1 MAETL
6 PNETKVI
13 KRVLPVKLTE
23 EERLQRADA
32 LANALQQVQDRKVE
46 KRRVTKEA
54 DRAIAE
60 AEQESVDLRDAVATG
75 REYQEVIVHKVYDYE
90 KATVTE
96 VRTDTGE
103 TIKSRGMTDDER
115 QQKLLEDGESDNES

>member
-1 MAETL
+1 MADL
-6 PNETKVI
+6 VPSETKVI

-23 EERLQRADA
+23 EERLQRADG
-32 LANALQQVQDRKVE
+32 LANALQQVQDRKIE
-46 KRRVTKEA
+46 KRAVVREA
-54 DRAIAE
+54 DRLIAE
-60 AEQESVDLRDAVATG
+60 AEQEAVELRDAVATG

-103 TIKSRGMTDDER
+103 TIKSRGMTDEER
-115 QQKLLEDGESDNES
+115 QAKLLDDSDAAGN

>member
-1 MAETL
+1 MADL
-6 PNETKVI
+6 VPNETKVI

-23 EERLQRADA
+23 EERLQRADG
-32 LANALQQVQDRKVE
+32 LANALQQVQDRKIE
-46 KRRVTKEA
+46 KRAVVREA
-54 DRAIAE
+54 DRLIAE
-60 AEQESVDLRDAVATG
+60 AEQEAVELRDAVATG

-103 TIKSRGMTDDER
+103 TIKSRGMTDEER
-115 QQKLLEDGESDNES
+115 QAKLLDDSDAAGN

>member
-1 MAETL
+1 MADL
-6 PNETKVI
+6 VPNETEVI
-13 KRVLPVKLTE
+13 KRTLPVKLTE

-32 LANALQQVQDRKVE
+32 LANALQQISDRKVE
-46 KRRVTKEA
+46 KRRVVREA
-54 DRAIAE
+54 DKLIAE
-60 AEQESVDLRDAVATG
+60 AEQEAVDLRDAVATG

-103 TIKSRGMTDDER
+103 TIKSRGMTDEER
-115 QQKLLEDGESDNES
+115 QAKLLDDSDAAGN

>member
-1 MAETL
+1 MADIAPKQTE
-6 PNETKVI
+6 VI
-13 KRVLPVKLTE
+13 KRLLPVKLTE
-23 EERLQRADA
+23 EQRLQRADA
-32 LANALQQVQDRKVE
+32 LANALQQIVDRKVE

-54 DRAIAE
+54 DRAIGE
-60 AEQESVDLRDAVATG
+60 AEQEAVDLRDAVATG

-103 TIKSRGMTDDER
+103 VIKSRGMTDEER
-115 QQKLLEDGESDNES
+115 QATLLDDSDAAGN

>member
-1 MAETL
+1 MADLVPKET
-6 PNETKVI
+6 EVI

-32 LANALQQVQDRKVE
+32 LANALQQISDRKVE
-46 KRRVTKEA
+46 KRRVVREA
-54 DRAIAE
+54 DKMIAE
-60 AEQESVDLRDAVATG
+60 VEQEAVDLRDAVATG

-103 TIKSRGMTDDER
+103 TIKSRGMTDEER
-115 QQKLLEDGESDNES
+115 QAKLLDDSDAAGN

>member
-1 MAETL
+1 MADL
-6 PNETKVI
+6 VPNETKVI

-23 EERLQRADA
+23 EERLQRADG
-32 LANALQQVQDRKVE
+32 LANALQQVQDRKIE
-46 KRRVTKEA
+46 KRAVVREA
-54 DRAIAE
+54 DRLIAE
-60 AEQESVDLRDAVATG
+60 AEQEAVELRDAVATG

-103 TIKSRGMTDDER
+103 TIKSRGMTDEER
-115 QQKLLEDGESDNES
+115 QEKLLDDSDAAGN

>member
-1 MAETL
+1 MADVL

-23 EERLQRADA
+23 EERLQRADG
-32 LANALQQVQDRKVE
+32 LANALQQVQDRKIE
-46 KRRVTKEA
+46 KRAVVREA
-54 DRAIAE
+54 DRLIAE
-60 AEQESVDLRDAVATG
+60 AEQEAVELRDAVATG

-103 TIKSRGMTDDER
+103 TIKSRGMTDEER
-115 QQKLLEDGESDNES
+115 QAKLLDDSDAAGN

>member
-1 MAETL
+1 MADL
-6 PNETKVI
+6 IPNETKVI

-23 EERLQRADA
+23 EERLQRADG
-32 LANALQQVQDRKVE
+32 LANALQQVQDRKIE
-46 KRRVTKEA
+46 KRAVVREA
-54 DRAIAE
+54 DRLIAE
-60 AEQESVDLRDAVATG
+60 AEQEAVELRDAVATG

-103 TIKSRGMTDDER
+103 TIKSRGMTDEER
-115 QQKLLEDGESDNES
+115 QAKLLDDSDAAGN

>member
-1 MAETL
+1 MADIAPKET
-6 PNETKVI
+6 EVI

-23 EERLQRADA
+23 EERLQRADG

-54 DRAIAE
+54 DKQIAE
-60 AEQESVDLRDAVATG
+60 AEQEAVELRDAVATG
-75 REYQEVIVHKVYDYE
+75 REYQEVIVHKVFDYE
-90 KATVTE
+90 QATVTE

-103 TIKSRGMTDDER
+103 TIKSRGMTDEER
-115 QQKLLEDGESDNES
+115 RAKLLDDRDAAGN

>member
-1 MAETL
+1 MADL
-6 PNETKVI
+6 VPNETQVI

-23 EERLQRADA
+23 EERLQRADG
-32 LANALQQVQDRKVE
+32 LANALQQVQDRKIE
-46 KRRVTKEA
+46 KRAAVREA
-54 DRAIAE
+54 DKMIAE
-60 AEQESVDLRDAVATG
+60 AEQEAVELRDAVATG

-103 TIKSRGMTDDER
+103 TIKSRGMTDEER
-115 QQKLLEDGESDNES
+115 QAKLLDDSDAAGN

>member
-1 MAETL
+1 MADL
-6 PNETKVI
+6 VPNETQVI

-32 LANALQQVQDRKVE
+32 LANALQQISDRKVE
-46 KRRVTKEA
+46 KRRVVREA
-54 DRAIAE
+54 DKAIAE
-60 AEQESVDLRDAVATG
+60 AEQEAVDLRDAVATG

-103 TIKSRGMTDDER
+103 TIKSRGMTDEER
-115 QQKLLEDGESDNES
+115 QAKLLDDSDAAGN

>member
-1 MAETL
+1 MADL
-6 PNETKVI
+6 VPNETKVI

-23 EERLQRADA
+23 EERLQRADG
-32 LANALQQVQDRKVE
+32 LANALQQVQDRKIE
-46 KRRVTKEA
+46 KRAVVREA
-54 DRAIAE
+54 DRLIAE
-60 AEQESVDLRDAVATG
+60 AEQEAVELRDAVATG

-103 TIKSRGMTDDER
+103 TIKSRGMTDEEM
-115 QQKLLEDGESDNES
+115 QAKLLDDSDAAGN

>member
-1 MAETL
+1 MADL
-6 PNETKVI
+6 VPNETQVI

-23 EERLQRADA
+23 EERLQRADG
-32 LANALQQVQDRKVE
+32 LANALQQVQDRKAE
-46 KRRVTKEA
+46 KRAVVREA
-54 DRAIAE
+54 DRMIAE
-60 AEQESVDLRDAVATG
+60 AEQEAVELRDAVATG

-103 TIKSRGMTDDER
+103 TIKSRGMTDEER
-115 QQKLLEDGESDNES
+115 QAKLLDDSDAAGN

>member
-1 MAETL
+1 MADL
-6 PNETKVI
+6 VPNETQVI

-32 LANALQQVQDRKVE
+32 LANALQQIQDRKVE
-46 KRRVTKEA
+46 KKRVTKEA
-54 DRAIAE
+54 DKAIAE
-60 AEQESVDLRDAVATG
+60 AEQEAVDLRDAVATG

-103 TIKSRGMTDDER
+103 TIKSRGMTDEER
-115 QQKLLEDGESDNES
+115 QAKLLDDSDAAGN

>member
-1 MAETL
+1 MADIAPKET
-6 PNETKVI
+6 EVI

-23 EERLQRADA
+23 EERLQRADG

-54 DRAIAE
+54 DKQIAE
-60 AEQESVDLRDAVATG
+60 AEQEAVELRDAVATG
-75 REYQEVIVHKVYDYE
+75 REYQEVIVHKVFDYE
-90 KATVTE
+90 QATVTE

-103 TIKSRGMTDDER
+103 TIKSRGMTDEER
-115 QQKLLEDGESDNES
+115 QAKLLDDRDAAGN